1 MKMISPA
8 KVAVLAL
15 APWVINNDFSNG
27 RESAVNSVLDG
38 STYPG
43 SSLCKNKISY

>member
-1 MKMISPA
+1 MKIIAAA
-8 KVAVLAL
+8 KAAVVAL
-15 APWVINNDFSNG
+15 APWAMNNNFSNS

>member
-1 MKMISPA
+1 MIAAA
-8 KVAVLAL
+8 KAAVLTL
-15 APWVINNDFSNG
+15 APWEINNDFSNS
-27 RESAVNSVLDG
+27 RESAVKSVLDG